1 MKRVSTI
8 IFFLVSV
15 LLVTSCVTTS
25 GELAPVTTGR
35 TLAPVA
41 TSREL
46 AANEQLPRPNHIWV
60 YARQR
65 HLRPM
70 PPCKLKSAEKLPAV

>member
-15 LLVTSCVTTS
+15 LLVSSCVTTS

-41 TSREL
+41 TRCGIGGERTVAKTEPYL
-46 AANEQLPRPNHIWV
+46 GL
-60 YARQR
+60 
-65 HLRPM
+65 
-70 PPCKLKSAEKLPAV
+70 